1 MLRTAALPAIIRAP
15 FRRACCR
22 HPGRCLDSR
31 WDMESNLYHLSLA
44 QSDYATVAV
53 LVILATGIAL
63 AILILTH
70 LIGPKRVGKIKD
82 STYESGMEPFSDTRR
97 RFSVRFYLIAVLF
110 LIFDVEIVF
119 LYPWAVLYPRLQAAE
134 KTPYFEWAQAMRVA
148 GYTPGVML
156 AAIAIFFGLLLVGF
170 IYEWRRGIFKW
181 N

>member
-1 MLRTAALPAIIRAP
+1 
-15 FRRACCR
+15 
-22 HPGRCLDSR
+22 
-31 WDMESNLYHLSLA
+31 MEPHRYELVLA
-44 QSDYATVAV
+44 QSDYATVAI
-53 LVILATGIAL
+53 LVFVATAIAL
-63 AILILTH
+63 GILVLTH
-70 LIGPKRVGKIKD
+70 IIGPKRVGRIKD

-119 LYPWAVLYPRLQAAE
+119 LYPWAVLFPRLHAPE
-134 KTPYFEWAQAMRVA
+134 KSQEYDWAQAMLAA

-156 AAIAIFFGLLLVGF
+156 GAIGVFFGLLLVGF